1 MIKDEHSSSYLNLW
15 DFGVFHW
22 SDGRKY
28 VGAWH
33 LGKQHGIGVYTTSK
47 GEEKKG
53 EWKDDKQHGHNIV
66 CKRMFI
72 FNQVIYN

>member
-22 SDGRKY
+22 SDGSKY
-28 VGAWH
+28 TGDFH
-33 LGKQHGIGVYTTSK
+33 NNNIHGKGVYEWSD
-47 GEEKKG
+47 GRRYEG